1 MILGELMSKKEIK
14 VAIIDLYNNEKNEGM
29 RCIKEIVQDVNNY
42 NENFNIKFDV
52 FETRYK
58 NEIPGIEYDIFI
70 SSGGPGS
77 PYEGEKQQWDNN
89 YLKLIDSVW
98 SNNQSSL
105 NPKKYIFFI
114 CHSFQMMT
122 RYFKFAEITERERKS
137 FGILPFK
144 KTEAG
149 ENDLIL
155 KDLTN
160 PFYAAD
166 FRQFQVVNQNN
177 KILNE
182 LGAEILAYEI
192 RPNHETEY
200 ENALMGIRISE
211 EIVGTQ
217 FHPEADPESMM
228 YHFKQTDRKIQIV
241 ERYDEE
247 TYFNMI
253 NMLEEPDKI
262 KLTRK
267 TVLPSFLN
275 TAVDYFSQYY
285 EIEPVIK

>member
-1 MILGELMSKKEIK
+1 MIKKELK

-29 RCIKEIVQDVNNY
+29 RCIKEIIQAENNY
-42 NENFNIKFDV
+42 NENFNIKYDV
-52 FETRYK
+52 FDTRYK
-58 NEIPGIEYDIFI
+58 NEIPGTDYEIYI

-77 PYEGEKQQWDNN
+77 PFEGENQEWDNN
-89 YLKLIDSVW
+89 YFKLIDSIW
-98 SNNQSSL
+98 NNNQSTL

-122 RYFKFAEITERERKS
+122 RYFKFADITERERKS
-137 FGILPFK
+137 FGVLPLN
-144 KTEAG
+144 KTSAG

-166 FRQFQVVNQNN
+166 FRQFQVINQNN

-192 RPNHETEY
+192 RPEHESEY

-228 YHFKQTDRKIQIV
+228 YHFKQPERKTQIV
-241 ERYDEE
+241 ERYNEE

-253 NMLEEPDKI
+253 SMLEEPDKI

-275 TAVDYFSQYY
+275 AAVDHYSQYY

>member
-1 MILGELMSKKEIK
+1 MSKKELK
-14 VAIIDLYNNEKNEGM
+14 VAVIDLYNNEQNEGM
-29 RCIKEIVQDVNNY
+29 RCIKEIVQDGNNY
-42 NENFNIKFDV
+42 NSQFNITFDV
-52 FETRYK
+52 FDTRFK
-58 NEIPGIEYDIFI
+58 NEIPDMGYNIFI

-77 PYEGEKQQWDNN
+77 PYEGENQKWDNN
-89 YLKLIDSVW
+89 YFKLIDSIW
-98 SNNQSSL
+98 NNNQSEL
-105 NPKKYIFFI
+105 NSKKYIFFV

-137 FGILPFK
+137 FGVLPIQ
-144 KTEAG
+144 KTVAG

-155 KDLTN
+155 KDLSN

-182 LGAEILAYEI
+182 LGAEIIAYEV
-192 RPNHETEY
+192 RPDSESNY

-228 YHFKQTDRKIQIV
+228 YHFKQPDRKLQIV
-241 ERYDEE
+241 ERYDEK
-247 TYFNMI
+247 TYFEMI
-253 NMLEEPDKI
+253 DMLEDPDKI

-267 TVLPSFLN
+267 SVIPSFLN
-275 TAVDYFSQYY
+275 SAVDYFLNYY
-285 EIEPVIK
+285 EIEPVVK